1 MNHYN
6 VNIVILVWHSVPSRV
21 IFCHPVYSEL
31 TLSLP
36 SNDTLIV
43 AVSVVFAALVGL
55 LSLVNISRQKTA
67 REAAQHRTQES
78 ERRARV
84 LADTLPLLIAY
95 LDRDLRYRFANAHYR
110 TQWGLDPLDM
120 MGKTVSEVFGP
131 AAAPWLADLNSALG
145 GRRLHY
151 ERDFEGPDGVRHFLV
166 DLVPD
171 MAPDGKVIGFYLT
184 AMNITDRK
192 NSEQRADAA
201 SRAKSEFV
209 ANMSHEIRT
218 PMNAVLGAAY
228 LLENT
233 SLSYAQKGY
242 VGMIRSSGQV
252 LLGILNDVLDF
263 SKIEAGRMEL
273 APQTFLLSEVLDA
286 VANVMTLHAEAR
298 GISLAIGTDDDVPP
312 VLVGDAM
319 RLQQILINLVS
330 NAVKFTER
338 GGVSVRVSLHAAPLH
353 DGVARLCFS
362 VHDTGIGMDLEQQ
375 SRLFSAFNQADA
387 STTRRFG
394 GTGLGLAIC
403 RRLAELMGGDISVRS
418 MPGAGSEFEVTLPF
432 AIADADAEVEHPAWQ
447 SSASE
452 AVVIPELPPV
462 AEAAPPVAA
471 APRLQGVRL
480 LLVEDHP
487 LNQMVARGML
497 EHAGASVAVAENG
510 KLAVDLLRERAAD
523 YDIVLM
529 DVQMPVMDGYQATR
543 HIRHQL
549 GLKLP
554 VLAMTA
560 GVMKSDQDQCA
571 AAGMDDFIAKP
582 VDVEQMLDTISRHWD
597 ALRGR

>member
-1 MNHYN
+1 
-6 VNIVILVWHSVPSRV
+6 
-21 IFCHPVYSEL
+21 
-31 TLSLP
+31 LSLP
-36 SNDTLIV
+36 SNDALIV

-55 LSLVNISRQKTA
+55 LSLVRNTRQK
-67 REAAQHRTQES
+67 AALDAALHRSQES
-78 ERRARV
+78 QRRARV

-95 LDRDLRYRFANAHYR
+95 LDCDLRYRFANAHYR
-110 TQWGLDPLDM
+110 TQWGIDPQDM
-120 MGKTVSEVFGP
+120 LGKTVSEVFGP
-131 AAAPWLADLNSALG
+131 AAAPWLEDLNAALA

-151 ERDFEGPDGVRHFLV
+151 ERDFHGPDGVDHFLV

-171 MAPDGKVIGFYLT
+171 IGPGGRVSGFYLT

-192 NSEQRADAA
+192 NSEQRAEAA

-218 PMNAVLGAAY
+218 PMNAVLGVAY

-233 SLSYAQKGY
+233 PLSREQKEY
-242 VGMIRSSGQV
+242 VHMIRSSGHV

-273 APQTFLLSEVLDA
+273 APQPFLLREVLDSLS
-286 VANVMTLHAEAR
+286 NVMTLPATAR
-298 GISLAIGTDDDVPP
+298 GISLAIDAQDDVPP

-319 RLQQILINLVS
+319 RLQQILLNLVG

-338 GGVSVRVSLHAAPLH
+338 GGVSVRVALDEEEA
-353 DGVARLCFS
+353 DGGLRLRFA
-362 VHDTGIGMDLEQQ
+362 VRDTGIGMDLEQQ

-403 RRLAELMGGDISVRS
+403 RRLVELMGGDIAVRS
-418 MPGAGSEFEVTLPF
+418 TPGTGSEFVATLPF
-432 AIADADAEVEHPAWQ
+432 GVADADAPVEHPALQTLATQGWM
-447 SSASE
+447 
-452 AVVIPELPPV
+452 IPETPALQEVPAV
-462 AEAAPPVAA
+462 TAPEQQD
-471 APRLQGVRL
+471 APRLQGLRL

-487 LNQMVARGML
+487 LNQLVARGML
-497 EHAGASVAVAENG
+497 EHAGASVELAENG
-510 KLAVDLLRERAAD
+510 QLAVDRLRGHAAD

-529 DVQMPVMDGYQATR
+529 DVQMPVMDGYEATR
-543 HIRHQL
+543 HIRHTL

-560 GVMKSDQDQCA
+560 GVMQSEKDQCID
-571 AAGMDDFIAKP
+571 AGMDDFIAKP
-582 VDVEQMLDTISRHWD
+582 VDVEQMLDTISRHW
-597 ALRGR
+597 AAIRAS

>member
-1 MNHYN
+1 M
-6 VNIVILVWHSVPSRV
+6 
-21 IFCHPVYSEL
+21 
-31 TLSLP
+31 SLP
-36 SNDTLIV
+36 PNDVLIV
-43 AVSVVFAALVGL
+43 AVSLVFAALAGL
-55 LSLVNISRQKTA
+55 LSLVSAARQKAA
-67 REAAQHRTQES
+67 RDAALYRSEES

-110 TQWGLDPLDM
+110 TQWGLDPKEML
-120 MGKTVSEVFGP
+120 GKTVSEVFGSS
-131 AAAPWLADLNSALG
+131 AGPWLEDLNAALA

-151 ERDFEGPDGVRHFLV
+151 EREFKGPEGVDHFLV

-171 MAPDGKVIGFYLT
+171 MGPGGRVSGFYLT

-192 NSEQRADAA
+192 NGEQRAEAA

-218 PMNAVLGAAY
+218 PMNAVLGVAY
-228 LLENT
+228 LLDNT
-233 SLSYAQKGY
+233 LLSQAQKEY

-273 APQTFLLSEVLDA
+273 APQPFLLREVLDSLS
-286 VANVMTLHAEAR
+286 NVMTLPANAR
-298 GISLAIGTDDDVPP
+298 GISLAIGAEDNVPP

-319 RLQQILINLVS
+319 RLQQILLNLVG

-338 GGVSVRVSLHAAPLH
+338 GGVSVRVALDDSAAAEGL
-353 DGVARLCFS
+353 RLRFA
-362 VHDTGIGMDLEQQ
+362 VRDTGIGMDLEQQ

-403 RRLAELMGGDISVRS
+403 RRLAELMDGDISVRS
-418 MPGAGSEFEVTLPF
+418 TPGAGSEFVVTLPF
-432 AIADADAEVEHPAWQ
+432 GVAAADAPVEPLTLQTA
-447 SSASE
+447 
-452 AVVIPELPPV
+452 
-462 AEAAPPVAA
+462 AAPGWMMAQTPAPQEAPEIIAPEPPA
-471 APRLQGVRL
+471 APRLQGLRL

-487 LNQMVARGML
+487 LNQLVARGML
-497 EHAGASVAVAENG
+497 EHAGASVEVAENG
-510 KLAVDLLRERAAD
+510 QLAVDRLRDHAAN

-529 DVQMPVMDGYQATR
+529 DVQMPVMDGFEATR
-543 HIRHQL
+543 QIRHTL

-560 GVMKSDQDQCA
+560 GVMQSEKDQCID
-571 AAGMDDFIAKP
+571 AGMDDFIAKP
-582 VDVEQMLDTISRHWD
+582 VDVEQMLDIISRHWE
-597 ALRGR
+597 AIRTR

>member
-1 MNHYN
+1 
-6 VNIVILVWHSVPSRV
+6 
-21 IFCHPVYSEL
+21 
-31 TLSLP
+31 LS

-43 AVSVVFAALVGL
+43 AVSVLFAVLVGL
-55 LSLVNISRQKTA
+55 LSLVMNVRQMAA
-67 REAAQHRTQES
+67 RDAARLRSQES

-110 TQWGLDPLDM
+110 AQWGLEPQDM
-120 MGKTVSEVFGP
+120 LGKTVSEVFGP
-131 AAAPWLADLNSALG
+131 AAGPWLEDLKSALA

-151 ERDFEGPDGVRHFLV
+151 ERDFQGPNGVDHFLV

-171 MAPDGKVIGFYLT
+171 IAPDGRVSGFYLT

-192 NSEQRADAA
+192 NSEQRAEAA

-218 PMNAVLGAAY
+218 PMNAVLGVAY

-233 SLSYAQKGY
+233 PLTQAQKEY
-242 VGMIRSSGQV
+242 VGMIRSSGQM
-252 LLGILNDVLDF
+252 LLGVLNDVLDF

-273 APQTFLLSEVLDA
+273 APQPFLLREVLDSLS
-286 VANVMTLHAEAR
+286 NVMSLPANAR
-298 GISLAIGTDDDVPP
+298 GISLAIDAAHEVPA

-319 RLQQILINLVS
+319 RLQQILLNLVG

-338 GGVSVRVSLHAAPLH
+338 GGVSVRVTLDQDAAEQGL
-353 DGVARLCFS
+353 RLRFAVRDS
-362 VHDTGIGMDLEQQ
+362 GIGMDLEQQ

-403 RRLAELMGGDISVRS
+403 RRLTELMGGDISVRS
-418 MPGAGSEFEVTLPF
+418 TPGAGSEFVVTLPF
-432 AIADADAEVEHPAWQ
+432 GVADDDVPVEHPALQTAAAQGWLM
-447 SSASE
+447 
-452 AVVIPELPPV
+452 P
-462 AEAAPPVAA
+462 AAPALQDAPPEPEPAP
-471 APRLQGVRL
+471 APRLQGLRL

-487 LNQMVARGML
+487 LNQLVARGML
-497 EHAGASVAVAENG
+497 EHAGASVEVAENG
-510 KLAVDLLRERAAD
+510 QLAVDRLRDRAED

-529 DVQMPVMDGYQATR
+529 DVQMPVMDGFEATR
-543 HIRHQL
+543 HIRHTL

-560 GVMKSDQDQCA
+560 GVMQSEQDQCID
-571 AAGMDDFIAKP
+571 AGMDDFIAKP

-597 ALRGR
+597 AIRAR